1 MDIIHERAAGM
12 DISKRDAKVC
22 VRIPGDR
29 AGTYTSKVTTWGA
42 TTQAILELREF
53 LERENVTTVV
63 MEATSEYWK
72 PFFYLLEE
80 TLPVMLVNAKAARNI
95 PGRKTDVSDAA
106 WLAQLAAH
114 GLLRA
119 SFVPPEPIRE
129 LRDLTRARAIATR
142 DRAREIQ
149 RLEKFLESSGIKLSS
164 VVSDLTGVSSRDML
178 EALINGERNPNV
190 LAGMARGTMRSK
202 IPALVDA
209 LTGRFKPHHAFMAR
223 LHLDQIDAH
232 TRTIHA
238 LTARIEEAM
247 EPFRDAR
254 EALATIPG
262 VSHRIA
268 EVIIAET
275 GADMAVFETPGRLAS
290 WTGVCPS
297 ANESAGRI
305 KSAHILP
312 GNRYL
317 KAALG
322 TAAMAAAQSKNTYLA
337 AKYHRITVRSGRNK
351 AIVAVAHS
359 ILTAAWHMLAH
370 GECYTDPGAD
380 HYARLNPTRA
390 KNNAIK
396 QLNSLGYHVTI
407 TPVTAA

>member
-1 MDIIHERAAGM
+1 MDIVNERAAGM

-22 VRIPGDR
+22 VRIPGAR

-42 TTQAILELREF
+42 TTHQILELREF
-53 LERENVTTVV
+53 LEREHVTVVV
-63 MEATSEYWK
+63 MEATSDYWK

-142 DRAREIQ
+142 DRAREIL

-178 EALINGERNPNV
+178 EALINGERNPEV
-190 LAGMARGTMRSK
+190 LAGMARGMLRSK

-232 TRTIHA
+232 TRTIDT
-238 LTARIEEAM
+238 LTTRIEEAM

-262 VSHRIA
+262 VSHRVA

-275 GADMAVFETPGRLAS
+275 GADMAVFQTPGRLAS
-290 WTGVCPS
+290 WAGVCPS
-297 ANESAGRI
+297 ANESAGHI
-305 KSAHILP
+305 KSSHIMP
-312 GNRYL
+312 GNKYL

-322 TAAMAAAQSKNTYLA
+322 TAAMSATRSKNTYLA
-337 AKYHRITVRSGRNK
+337 AKYRRITTRAGRNK
-351 AIVAVAHS
+351 ALVAVEHS
-359 ILTAAWHMLAH
+359 ILTAAWHMLRN
-370 GECYTDPGAD
+370 GEIYNDPGAD
-380 HYARLNPTRA
+380 HYTRINPTKA
-390 KNNAIK
+390 KNRAIK
-396 QLNSLGYHVTI
+396 QLNNLGYDVTI

>member
-1 MDIIHERAAGM
+1 MDIVHERAAGL
-12 DISKRDAKVC
+12 DISKRDAKLCIRV
-22 VRIPGDR
+22 PGSPV
-29 AGTYTSKVTTWGA
+29 GTYTSTVTTWGS
-42 TTQAILELREF
+42 TTQTILELREF
-53 LERENVTTVV
+53 LEREHVTTVV
-63 MEATSEYWK
+63 MEATSDYWK
-72 PFFYLLEE
+72 PFYYLLEE

-95 PGRKTDVSDAA
+95 PGHKTDVSDAA
-106 WLAQLAAH
+106 WLAQLAAF

-129 LRDLTRARAIATR
+129 LRDLTRARAIAAR

-178 EALINGERNPNV
+178 EALINGERNPDV
-190 LAGMARGTMRSK
+190 LAGMARGMLRSK

-232 TRTIHA
+232 TRVIQA

-262 VSHRIA
+262 VSRRVA

-275 GADMAVFETPGRLAS
+275 GADMAVFETPARLAS
-290 WTGVCPS
+290 WAGVSPG

-312 GNRYL
+312 GNKYL

-322 TAAMAAAQSKNTYLA
+322 TAALSASRSKNTYLA
-337 AKYHRITVRSGRNK
+337 ARYHRITARRGRNK
-351 AIVAVAHS
+351 ALVAVEHS
-359 ILTAAWHMLAH
+359 ILTAAWHMLAN

-380 HYARLNPTRA
+380 YYTRINPTRA

-396 QLNSLGYHVTI
+396 QLTSLGYDVTI
-407 TPVTAA
+407 TPVAAA

>member
-1 MDIIHERAAGM
+1 
-12 DISKRDAKVC
+12 
-22 VRIPGDR
+22 
-29 AGTYTSKVTTWGA
+29 
-42 TTQAILELREF
+42 
-53 LERENVTTVV
+53 
-63 MEATSEYWK
+63 
-72 PFFYLLEE
+72 
-80 TLPVMLVNAKAARNI
+80 
-95 PGRKTDVSDAA
+95 DAA

-178 EALINGERNPNV
+178 EALINGERNPDV
-190 LAGMARGTMRSK
+190 LAGMARGMLRSK

-223 LHLDQIDAH
+223 LHLDQIDTH
-232 TRTIHA
+232 TRVIEA

-262 VSHRIA
+262 VSRRVA

-275 GADMAVFETPGRLAS
+275 GA
-290 WTGVCPS
+290 
-297 ANESAGRI
+297 
-305 KSAHILP
+305 
-312 GNRYL
+312 
-317 KAALG
+317 
-322 TAAMAAAQSKNTYLA
+322 
-337 AKYHRITVRSGRNK
+337 
-351 AIVAVAHS
+351 
-359 ILTAAWHMLAH
+359 
-370 GECYTDPGAD
+370 
-380 HYARLNPTRA
+380 
-390 KNNAIK
+390 
-396 QLNSLGYHVTI
+396 
-407 TPVTAA
+407 